1 MGEIESLFRIDYVRL
16 IMDTFIILVGIV
28 TIWNIIGRVS
38 EIVGKPVGWVK
49 RRSEDHEMIMKTASD
64 LDDFKDKYVSRGLK
78 LEDDVAHLK
87 EFQEELKDTLKLM
100 SDRDDK
106 LAKEINALVIAN
118 RETLGDRI
126 DERFRY
132 YFSIGGIPGDEYEGF
147 VSLHDA
153 YKLVGGN
160 HVRDEKYNYAMK
172 NFPILKK
179 GYGNEADE

>member
-1 MGEIESLFRIDYVRL
+1 MGEIESLFHIDYVRL
-16 IMDTFIILVGIV
+16 IMDIFIILVGIV
-28 TIWNIIGRVS
+28 TVGNIVGKVS
-38 EIVGKPVGWVK
+38 EIVGKPVGWV
-49 RRSEDHEMIMKTASD
+49 
-64 LDDFKDKYVSRGLK
+64 K